1 MAPQGKQVSLFDGVK
16 ASNSSV
22 QTLTNM
28 LVQRGSHNLENKTIT
43 DSYERLQGVRASTV
57 EKHGPTIDAS
67 SGKKLLGR
75 NRDL

>member
-1 MAPQGKQVSLFDGVK
+1 LFDGVK

-28 LVQRGSHNLENKTIT
+28 LMQRGSHNLEN
-43 DSYERLQGVRASTV
+43 SYERLQGVRASTV
-57 EKHGPTIDAS
+57 EKHGPKIDAP